1 VQNEAHSIDFG
12 GGFDGQYLEAE
23 LSADLAACA
32 YRKSNP
38 GILVCNPPRI
48 GRQIMRATVSAARQ
62 LGASLFNDK

>member
-38 GILVCNPPRI
+38 GILVVQSAKDRTADNACNCFGGAPTRRI
-48 GRQIMRATVSAARQ
+48 LVQ
-62 LGASLFNDK
+62 